1 MFSPSAFD
9 CQLFST
15 CSCLTSMLLMV
26 QTKVRSAL
34 RLGVKHT
41 RPAAVCTDPNYNS
54 DSAISLRFIYVRVQ
68 NLSFLVA
75 VKVKCISSCVWLRVC
90 HVISIT
96 QALTVILS
104 SHSGLLHLP
113 CCALPS
119 TPPRFTLYS
128 YCSEHPEATL
138 YHHLSRFLSYSLEIK
153 FHFILY
159 PSSISKLNFFLFFY
173 HQL

>member
-15 CSCLTSMLLMV
+15 CSCLSSMLMMV

-34 RLGVKHT
+34 CLGVKHMG
-41 RPAAVCTDPNYNS
+41 PGAACMHQNS
-54 DSAISLRFIYVRVQ
+54 NPDSAFSLRFIYVKVQ

-75 VKVKCISSCVWLRVC
+75 VKVKCISSCVWLRVY

-104 SHSGLLHLP
+104 SHSGLLHLSH
-113 CCALPS
+113 CALPS

-128 YCSEHPEATL
+128 CCSEHPESTL

-159 PSSISKLNFFLFFY
+159 PSSISKLKFFLFFY